1 MSAGAT
7 MRRRNRRLALV
18 CAGFVAGMAGLSFAS
33 APLYRMFC
41 QATGYGGAT
50 ARADRAPD
58 RTLDRLVT
66 VRFNADTDP
75 GLSWEFKSAQ
85 KELQVKLGEQTL
97 AFYRARNLTGETIVG
112 TATFN
117 VTPEKAGLYFDK
129 LQCFCFTE
137 QRLEP
142 GQSADLGVSFFVD
155 PEMAKDRNLD
165 DVTTITLS
173 YTFFRVKTEPKTS
186 SAAMSAKPVN

>member
-1 MSAGAT
+1 MSAGAA

-137 QRLEP
+137 QLLMP
-142 GQSADLGVSFFVD
+142 GDEIISFNYDCIIDDSLRRCGDMKWNARYGYGFDLGLGGSQ
-155 PEMAKDRNLD
+155 LSGD
-165 DVTTITLS
+165 D
-173 YTFFRVKTEPKTS
+173 
-186 SAAMSAKPVN
+186 